1 MKRLVIFLLFLFST
15 NGFCQTA
22 EEQVFLV
29 KSRLDS
35 IETFLADIQLH
46 VDISFIKMPDKE
58 AQAVFNKGED
68 INSVAELAGRLISR
82 KLPFDVNGAG
92 RNCHV

>member
-1 MKRLVIFLLFLFST
+1 MKLLVIFLLFLFSV

-68 INSVAELAGRLISR
+68 IAITSDYFVLIPKRGFVLSFSEL
-82 KLPFDVNGAG
+82 F
-92 RNCHV
+92 